1 MKKQMKHRTADEHRV
16 WGRVV
21 DAAFLGHQAFRLNIM
36 KVSGWQRLLATG
48 MGTWGNLSTPLSAW
62 GASALLPGGGGM
74 EEETSGKSPCFPPVD
89 LVQERK
95 QEKEKQLRG

>member
-48 MGTWGNLSTPLSAW
+48 MGTWGNLSTLYRPGERAPFFLEAEGWKRRLLESLP
-62 GASALLPGGGGM
+62 ASHLWI
-74 EEETSGKSPCFPPVD
+74 
-89 LVQERK
+89 
-95 QEKEKQLRG
+95 